1 MSFKSYSKIT
11 KFLDSYFIVE
21 EECHKTVFFMKN
33 GFKCFFS
40 WFENHYEVAG
50 KGSITLSLDDDDEE
64 DDDDFCHTRKTRG

>member
-1 MSFKSYSKIT
+1 
-11 KFLDSYFIVE
+11 
-21 EECHKTVFFMKN
+21 MKN

-50 KGSITLSLDDDDEE
+50 KGNITLSLDDDDEE